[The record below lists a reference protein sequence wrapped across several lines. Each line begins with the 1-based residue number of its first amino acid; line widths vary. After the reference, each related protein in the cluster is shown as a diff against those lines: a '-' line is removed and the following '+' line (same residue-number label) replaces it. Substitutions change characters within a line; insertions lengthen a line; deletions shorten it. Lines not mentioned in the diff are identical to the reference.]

1 MIASIKL
8 TGCRSGRPTFVDVQ
22 GIAAIETEKDG
33 TSIIHMHGKEKTIAV
48 KEDPVTVISS
58 IQAFFKPIAEEG
70 KEKAPDGQSSSSAGR
85 PTA

>member
-1 MIASIKL
+1 MLAAIKL
-8 TGCRSGRPTFVDVQ
+8 TSKHTDRPIFVDVH
-22 GIAAIETEKDG
+22 GICAAEMLKDG
-33 TSIIHMHGKEKTIAV
+33 TSLLYFHGKDNTINV

-70 KEKAPDGQSSSSAGR
+70 KEKAPDGQSPASAGR